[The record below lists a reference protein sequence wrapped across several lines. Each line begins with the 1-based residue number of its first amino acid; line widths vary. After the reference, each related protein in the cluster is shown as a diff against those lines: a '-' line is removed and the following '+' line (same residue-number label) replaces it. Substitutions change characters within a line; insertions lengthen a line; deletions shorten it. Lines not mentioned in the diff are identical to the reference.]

1 MTYLYA
7 GLLGM
12 APDDPRIPFSLQLA
26 KEAGL
31 EVNVHSITLRDAH
44 PNTAL
49 MTLTGSRGRTVTVS
63 ASSLGGGRIRVN
75 SIDGLEAAFS
85 GDLPTLVIRGKDE
98 PGVVS
103 EVSACLARRDANIAT
118 MQLYRDRRGGLSVT
132 VIECD
137 QPVSEEILEDIDLLG
152 GVVRCKG
159 DEALLARVLYRLT
172 ARRGQFPPMP
182 ALGSRLY
189 LLGRESVAQRPSAA
203 RLYVAEALAEE
214 DVNVTDVQLGPAGEG
229 RMEVTVSLEYRGTDL
244 TVTMTV

>member
-152 GVVRCKG
+152 GVVRCI
-159 DEALLARVLYRLT
+159 
-172 ARRGQFPPMP
+172 
-182 ALGSRLY
+182 Y
-189 LLGRESVAQRPSAA
+189 LNL
-203 RLYVAEALAEE
+203 EE
-214 DVNVTDVQLGPAGEG
+214 G
-229 RMEVTVSLEYRGTDL
+229 
-244 TVTMTV
+244 